1 MLTQTMF
8 TRPGRAA
15 PFFGWAL
22 LLFVV
27 LFWRLGAATFWDP
40 DEAHYAQT
48 TVELIASGDWL
59 APYYNSQPF
68 FDKPVLF
75 HLLQSI
81 PMRALGP
88 TEGASRLVPALA
100 ALAIVGTTWWVG
112 APRRSG
118 SVEKEYC
125 VFAMQTGSFP

>member
-1 MLTQTMF
+1 MLVEGPCIILRTWPRAEHGSPAVPHLTDTMF
-8 TRPGRAA
+8 NRPSRAA
-15 PFFGWAL
+15 PFIGWGF

-48 TVELIASGDWL
+48 SVELIASGDWL
-59 APYYNSQPF
+59 APYYNAQPF
-68 FDKPVLF
+68 FDKPILF

-88 TEGASRLVPALA
+88 TEGAAR
-100 ALAIVGTTWWVG
+100 
-112 APRRSG
+112 
-118 SVEKEYC
+118 
-125 VFAMQTGSFP
+125 